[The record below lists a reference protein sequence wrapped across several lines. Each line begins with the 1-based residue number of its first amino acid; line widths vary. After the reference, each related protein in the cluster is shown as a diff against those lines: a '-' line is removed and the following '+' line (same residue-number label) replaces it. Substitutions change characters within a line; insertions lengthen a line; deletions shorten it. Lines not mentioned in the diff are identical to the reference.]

1 MSVEVETKTGAPA
14 KPLGDKLHPEPRH
27 EPLVFERSG
36 AGKVGYSLP
45 ALDVP
50 ETLAIPAALLRGE
63 IEGET
68 EISEVEVARH
78 FTRLSRLNFSIDQA
92 LYPLGS
98 CTMKHN
104 PRTNEEVAR
113 LPGFAASHPLAPE
126 AVSQGTL
133 ELAWRLEQALVELT
147 GLARVTLQ
155 PSAGAQGELAGIL
168 MVRKALEKSGNPRA
182 TVLIPDSAHGTNPAS
197 AHFAGYKVREL
208 KSNARGTLD
217 LDVLEQA
224 MTDDVAALM
233 LTVPNTLGI
242 FEDRILDIARIV
254 HAKGGYL
261 YCDGANFNSFVGV
274 AKPGAMGVDVMHMN
288 LHKTFSTP
296 HGGGGPGSGPVGVV
310 EGLVP
315 YLPRPTIERKS
326 DGTFGLDFDRPD
338 SIGRLRTFLGNFGMF
353 VRALAYISAYGN
365 RIGEVARG
373 AVLNA
378 NYIRAGL
385 TGVYHLKYDAPS
397 MHEVVFS
404 DKKQAEKG
412 VHNGDIG
419 KRLMDYGFHPPTISF
434 PLIVHGALMIEPT
447 ETEGKPGLDAFV
459 AAMKAI
465 AREVEEDPQIVLNAP
480 HTTPVRRVDEVEAA
494 RNLVLRWRPG
504 RDGGR

>member
-1 MSVEVETKTGAPA
+1 VSVEIERKSGPTAQTPSSRR
-14 KPLGDKLHPEPRH
+14 PEPRS

-36 AGKVGYSLP
+36 EGKVGYSLP
-45 ALDVP
+45 PLDVP
-50 ETLAIPAALLRGE
+50 SVIAIPPELTRENIRGE
-63 IEGET
+63 T
-68 EISEVEVARH
+68 QISEVEIARH
-78 FTRLSRLNFSIDQA
+78 FTRLSRLNFSIDQG

-126 AVSQGTL
+126 EVSQGAL
-133 ELAWRLEQALVELT
+133 ELAWRLERILAELT
-147 GLARVTLQ
+147 GLPRVTLQ

-168 MVRKALEKSGNPRA
+168 MVRKVLEKSGRPRT

-208 KSNARGTLD
+208 KSNVRGTLD
-217 LDVLEQA
+217 LHVLETA
-224 MTDDVAALM
+224 MTEDVAALM

-242 FEDRILDIARIV
+242 FEDQILEIARIV
-254 HAKGGYL
+254 HGKGGYL
-261 YCDGANFNSFVGV
+261 YCDGANFNAFVGI
-274 AKPGAMGVDVMHMN
+274 AKPSLMGVDVMHMN

-296 HGGGGPGSGPVGVV
+296 HGGGGPGSGPVAVT
-310 EGLVP
+310 EALVP
-315 YLPRPTIERKS
+315 FLPRPTVERRA
-326 DGTFGLDFDRPD
+326 DGTFYLDHDRPD

-353 VRALAYISAYGN
+353 VRALAYICAYGR

-385 TGVYHLKYDAPS
+385 AGVYHLKYDAPT

-404 DKKQAEKG
+404 DKKQSEAG
-412 VHNGDIG
+412 VSNMDIA

-434 PLIVHGALMIEPT
+434 PLIVHGAMMIEPT

-459 AAMKAI
+459 DAMRAI
-465 AREVEEDPQIVLNAP
+465 ARECEENPELVRTAP
-480 HTTPVRRVDEVEAA
+480 HTTPVRRVDEVGAA
-494 RNLVLRWRPG
+494 RNLVLRWRPEG
-504 RDGGR
+504 R

>member
-1 MSVEVETKTGAPA
+1 MSLEIEERKGEAS
-14 KPLGDKLHPEPRH
+14 LGDRLHPEPRH
-27 EPLVFERSG
+27 EPLIFERSG

-45 ALDVP
+45 PLDVP
-50 ETLAIPAALLRGE
+50 ERLAIPKDRTRAD
-63 IEGET
+63 IPGET
-68 EISEVEVARH
+68 EVTEVEVARH
-78 FTRLSRLNFSIDQA
+78 FTRLSRLNFSIDQG

-126 AVSQGTL
+126 EVCQGTL
-133 ELAWRLEQALVELT
+133 ELAWRLEQALIELT

-168 MVRKALEKSGNPRA
+168 MVRAALAKTGNPRR

-217 LDVLEQA
+217 LDVLQQA
-224 MTDDVAALM
+224 MTEEVAALM

-242 FEDRILDIARIV
+242 FEDRIRDIAEIV
-254 HAKGGYL
+254 HAKGGFL

-274 AKPGAMGVDVMHMN
+274 AKPGLMGIDVMHMN

-296 HGGGGPGSGPVGVV
+296 HGGGGPGSGPVAVV
-310 EGLVP
+310 ERLVP
-315 YLPRPTIERKS
+315 FLPRPTVERRA
-326 DGTFGLDFDRPD
+326 DGRFALDFDRPD
-338 SIGRLRTFLGNFGMF
+338 SIGRLRTFLGNYGMF
-353 VRALAYISAYGN
+353 VRALAYIAAYGN
-365 RIGEVARG
+365 RIGDVARG

-385 TGVYHLKYDAPS
+385 QRDYHLKYDAPTL
-397 MHEVVFS
+397 HEIVFS
-404 DKKQAEKG
+404 DKRQGERG
-412 VHNGDIG
+412 VHAIDIA
-419 KRLMDYGFHPPTISF
+419 KRLMDCGFHPPTIYF
-434 PLIVHGALMIEPT
+434 PLIVPGALMIEPT
-447 ETEGKPGLDAFV
+447 ETEGKVGLDAFI
-459 AAMKAI
+459 AAMRSI
-465 AREVEEDPQIVLNAP
+465 ARECEDDPEIVLRAP
-480 HTTPVRRVDEVEAA
+480 HTTPVRRVDEVAAA
-494 RNLVLRWRPG
+494 RNLVLRWRPPV
-504 RDGGR
+504 

>member
-1 MSVEVETKTGAPA
+1 MSVELEEKAPR
-14 KPLGDKLHPEPRH
+14 LGDATHPERRH
-27 EPLVFERSG
+27 ELLVFERSG
-36 AGKVGYSLP
+36 EGKVGYSLP
-45 ALDVP
+45 PLDVP
-50 ETLAIPAALLRGE
+50 PVMAIPESLRRSE

-113 LPGFAASHPLAPE
+113 LPGFAASHPFAPE

-133 ELAWRLEQALVELT
+133 ELAWRLERALIELT
-147 GLARVTLQ
+147 GLSRVTLQ

-168 MVRKALEKSGNPRA
+168 MIRAALEKSGNPRKV
-182 TVLIPDSAHGTNPAS
+182 VLIPDSAHGTNPAS
-197 AHFAGYKVREL
+197 AHFAGYKVSEL

-217 LDVLEQA
+217 LHVLEDA
-224 MTDDVAALM
+224 MTEDVAALM

-242 FEDRILDIARIV
+242 FENQILEIARVV
-254 HAKGGYL
+254 HGKGGYL

-274 AKPGAMGVDVMHMN
+274 AKPGLMGIDVIHMN

-296 HGGGGPGSGPVGVV
+296 HGGGGPGSGPVAVA
-310 EGLVP
+310 ERLIP
-315 YLPRPTIERKS
+315 YLPRPTVERRP
-326 DGTFGLDFDRPD
+326 DGTFRLDYDRPD
-338 SIGRLRTFLGNFGMF
+338 SIGRLRTFLGNYGMF

-385 TGVYHLKYDAPS
+385 TGIYHLKYDAPS
-397 MHEVVFS
+397 MHEIVFS
-404 DKKQAEKG
+404 DKKQAEHG
-412 VHNGDIG
+412 VHAGDIG
-419 KRLMDYGFHPPTISF
+419 KRLMDFGFHPPTISF

-447 ETEGKPGLDAFV
+447 ETEGKPGLDAFID
-459 AAMKAI
+459 AMRQI
-465 AREVEEDPQIVLNAP
+465 AREAEDNPDILLKAP
-480 HTTPVRRVDEVEAA
+480 HTTPVKRVDEVAA
-494 RNLVLRWRPG
+494 AKNLILRWRPQG
-504 RDGGR
+504 VRQDT

>member
-1 MSVEVETKTGAPA
+1 MSLEVEEKEKAAASAGSR
-14 KPLGDKLHPEPRH
+14 LRPEPRV

-36 AGKVGYSLP
+36 EGKVGYSLP
-45 ALDVP
+45 PLDVP
-50 ETLAIPAALLRGE
+50 ETVGIPEALLRNE
-63 IEGET
+63 VEGET
-68 EISEVEVARH
+68 EMTEVEVARH
-78 FTRLSRLNFSIDQA
+78 FTRLSRLNFSIDQGV
-92 LYPLGS
+92 YPLGS

-104 PRTNEEVAR
+104 PRTNEEMAR
-113 LPGFAASHPLAPE
+113 LPGFAAVHPLAPE
-126 AVSQGTL
+126 EASQGSL
-133 ELAWRLEQALVELT
+133 ALAWQLERILSELT
-147 GLARVTLQ
+147 GLPRVTLQ

-168 MVRKALEKSGNPRA
+168 MVRKALEKAGRPRT

-208 KSNARGTLD
+208 KSNARGTID
-217 LDVLEQA
+217 LPVLEAA
-224 MTDDVAALM
+224 MTEDVAALM
-233 LTVPNTLGI
+233 LTVPNTLGV

-254 HAKGGYL
+254 HGKGGYL
-261 YCDGANFNSFVGV
+261 YCDGANFNAFVGV
-274 AKPGAMGVDVMHMN
+274 AKPGLMGVDVMHMN

-296 HGGGGPGSGPVGVV
+296 HGGGGPGSGPVAVC

-315 YLPRPTIERKS
+315 YLPRPTVERRP
-326 DGTFGLDFDRPD
+326 DGTYFLDTDRPD

-353 VRALAYISAYGN
+353 VRALSYIAAYGN

-385 TGVYHLKYDAPS
+385 TGVYHLKYDSPT

-404 DKKQAEKG
+404 DKKQVEQG
-412 VHNGDIG
+412 VSNMDIA
-419 KRLMDYGFHPPTISF
+419 KRLMDYGFHPPTVSF

-459 AAMKAI
+459 HAMREI
-465 AREVEEDPQIVLNAP
+465 ARECEETPEIVKTAP
-480 HTTPVRRVDEVEAA
+480 HTTPVRRVDEVGAA
-494 RNLVLRWRPG
+494 RNLVLRWKP
-504 RDGGR
+504 